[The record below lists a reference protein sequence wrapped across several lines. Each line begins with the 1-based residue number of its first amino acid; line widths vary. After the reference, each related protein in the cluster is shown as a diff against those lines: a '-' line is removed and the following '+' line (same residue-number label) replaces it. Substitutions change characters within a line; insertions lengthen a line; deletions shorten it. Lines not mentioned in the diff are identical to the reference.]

1 MLLLKNHIWKLITDN
16 FDPHQWPLNIADL
29 IEFLNYSVFFI
40 SLSALIISLCFLT
53 WSLWNRVRYSNYAN
67 KNIYSRRLFQWWA
80 FSTFA
85 SGFLVYFIGFNFDGT
100 RSSTFVYV
108 LRPLISALEMFLSKS
123 DLIAVYDG
131 CKSNP
136 YYMTIFAITHASAV
150 AVSACFA
157 ISCLGKRIQQKTRK
171 FYWRLQSKKGRTI
184 NIFFGLNEQSFLLAK
199 SIYSND
205 KNLDRIIFI
214 DYPDEN
220 KDYAHRLTF
229 GHIFGLFSY
238 KSKQLSKI
246 NDIKYLL
253 FNASFNPATIKNV
266 SDISVYP
273 EFNYIMKLYKKD
285 NTIRMFF
292 LSDDEDTN
300 VKSMLNI
307 LQCKELNKPN
317 IKTYCRSR
325 HNCVNDT
332 LEIQSALKA
341 QVSIIDD
348 SQYSIIS
355 LKTAISS
362 QNDIRKYVAHPINF
376 VDIDSNNSCVKSD
389 FNAMIIGF
397 GTTGQDALRFIYEF
411 SAFPNKDGEKSTI
424 HCDIYDS
431 YMSQIKANII
441 NEIPFL
447 ATPQKEISL
456 HNIDTNSIELWNRL
470 KESIDSLNYVVIA
483 TGDDDRNIT
492 IATQLYEFAYQY
504 RKNFDKFHIFVR
516 IYKLENELHLEH
528 LRDYYKTNNNTD
540 AITIFGYMKDIYSKE
555 QIIENSLLKSSKTFY
570 ENYRNAYND
579 IFKDEPI
586 TENWDTR
593 HNNWTVG
600 CNNLMLGYRSLRRKE
615 NQDLSNCLH
624 YHTKK
629 SLLGNIKLPSPL
641 PDFPFKQDNNTTETD
656 KNLFNRLT
664 NLSICEHLRWN
675 ASHLMMGYIEM
686 PEENKATEKKSCNE
700 ATKQHKYITDW
711 KNLDTGI
718 QRYDYIVVKTTI
730 NNYFNAK
737 NNE

>member
-1 MLLLKNHIWKLITDN
+1 MLLLKNIIWKLITDT
-16 FDPHQWPLNIADL
+16 FEPHQWLLNIDDI
-29 IEFLNYSVFFI
+29 IELLNYSVFFI
-40 SLSALIISLCFLT
+40 SLSILLISLCFLV
-53 WSLWNRVRYSNYAN
+53 WSLYRRIRCSNDAT
-67 KNIYSRRLFQWWA
+67 KSIYTRRLFQWWA

-85 SGFLVYFIGFNFDGT
+85 SGFFVYFIGFNFSGT
-100 RSSTFVYV
+100 SSSTLVYI
-108 LRPLISALEMFLSKS
+108 LRPIISALEMFLSKS

-136 YYMTIFAITHASAV
+136 YYMTLFTITHASAV

-171 FYWRLQSKKGRTI
+171 LFWLLQSKKNHTI
-184 NIFFGLNEQSFLLAK
+184 NIFFGLNEQSFLLARK
-199 SIYSND
+199 IYTED
-205 KNLDRIIFI
+205 KNNLERIIFI
-214 DYPDEN
+214 DYPDES

-238 KSKQLSKI
+238 KSVQLNKI

-253 FNASFNPATIKNV
+253 FNASFNPATIKNAA
-266 SDISVYP
+266 DISVYP
-273 EFNYIMKLYKKD
+273 EFNYIMKLNKNS

-307 LQCKELNKPN
+307 LKCDKLNKSY
-317 IKTYCRSR
+317 IKIYCRSR
-325 HNCVNDT
+325 HNCVNNT
-332 LEIQSALKA
+332 LEIQSSEKA
-341 QVSIIDD
+341 SVSIIDD
-348 SQYSIIS
+348 SQHSIIS
-355 LKTAISS
+355 LKTITS
-362 QNDIRKYVAHPINF
+362 QNDNNKYVAHPINF
-376 VDIDSNNSCVKSD
+376 VDIDTNNSCVISD

-431 YMSQIKANII
+431 CMSQIKANII

-447 ATPQKEISL
+447 ATPQEEISL
-456 HNIDTNSIELWNRL
+456 HNIGTDSIEFWETL
-470 KESIDSLNYVVIA
+470 KSSINSLNYIVVA

-492 IATQLYEFAYQY
+492 IASQLYEFTNQY
-504 RKNFDKFHIFVR
+504 RNNFDKFHIYIR
-516 IYKLENELHLEH
+516 IYKCENKLRLEQ
-528 LRDYYKTNNNTD
+528 LRDYYKNNNNTD
-540 AITIFGYMKDIYSKE
+540 VITIFGSIEDIYTKK
-555 QIIENSLLKSSKTFY
+555 QIIDNSFLDDAKVFYKNYAKT
-570 ENYRNAYND
+570 YNE
-579 IFKDEPI
+579 IFIDKQI
-586 TENWDTR
+586 TEDWDIR
-593 HNNWTVG
+593 HNNWADG
-600 CNNLMLGYRSLRRKE
+600 CNNLMLGYRSLRRQE
-615 NQDLSNCLH
+615 NQDTSNCLH
-624 YHTKK
+624 SYTKRT
-629 SLLGNIKLPSPL
+629 LLGNTIVPHSL
-641 PDFPFKQDNNTTETD
+641 PDFPFTQDDNTSESN

-686 PEENKATEKKSCNE
+686 PEENKETETKSCNE

-711 KNLDTGI
+711 RNLDTGI

-730 NNYFNAK
+730 NNFLNTS